1 MWEFERPGSVY
12 CHVEEFMCISVEETE
27 VGLDPF
33 AFAVNAPVQ
42 RQLMTF
48 HLWFCIFK
56 HTVFSPS
63 EVV

>member
-27 VGLDPF
+27 VGLDLF

-48 HLWFCIFK
+48 HL
-56 HTVFSPS
+56 
-63 EVV
+63 